1 MSEIRERAKIAA
13 KEMKLTG
20 WDRWAATVTDLLAEL
35 ERVENA
41 LRDRAPILEEA
52 ATRIAELEA
61 ENERM
66 KADLSGRLFVE
77 QAAERAKMKA
87 VQECVEI
94 ANKLVHVDCADQWSI
109 PRTGAFI
116 AFADAIKYH
125 FKLEGK

>member
-1 MSEIRERAKIAA
+1 MSDVKYRAKIAA

-20 WDRWAATVTDLLAEL
+20 WDRWAATVKDLLAEL
-35 ERVENA
+35 ERVEGA
-41 LRDRAPILEEA
+41 LHDGAPILEEA
-52 ATRIAELEA
+52 ATRIEELEA
-61 ENERM
+61 ENQRM

-87 VQECVEI
+87 AHECVEI

-109 PRTGAFI
+109 TRTGAFI

-125 FKLEGK
+125 FNLEGK